1 MFVYQDRRPE
11 VIKPDGTTRSM
22 TLREWIEANS
32 DDFIVEPV
40 DKSRR
45 KVNKKAISSS
55 LSKVNGTDSLS
66 QTAIMAKNKK

>member
-1 MFVYQDRRPE
+1 
-11 VIKPDGTTRSM
+11 M